1 MMIWAI
7 GAIGMI
13 LLAGGVCFLRKRT
26 LLVAEDS
33 VVVTVDR
40 NGFIKRLLPAG
51 RQLLGPFE
59 KVDLVLE
66 IKTKLAAGQV
76 IAVTTGEGIPV
87 SINWSGTYSVQPDL
101 ITEKR
106 SQRLRSL
113 PQAERAIARNAEICL
128 RRLVAIHRV
137 EELFSP
143 VVRER
148 LERQLGQ
155 LLADRLKPLGITFNG
170 LNLQTIELP
179 GEVAEALTKARA
191 IKTLDEAIRQLDP
204 ATREIVRGVYQ
215 LDEVLRWDAY
225 LPAPSRL
232 AMKQVQAAR

>member
-1 MMIWAI
+1 MMVWAI
-7 GAIGMI
+7 GVIGVV
-13 LLAGGVCFLRKRT
+13 LLASGGIFLRKRT
-26 LLVAEDS
+26 WLVAEDS

-51 RQLLGPFE
+51 RHLLGLFE

-66 IKTKLAAGQV
+66 TKTKLAAGQV

-87 SINWSGTYSVQPDL
+87 GIHWSGTYNVQPDL

-113 PQAERAIARNAEICL
+113 PQAERAVARNTDICL
-128 RRLVAIHRV
+128 RRLVASHRL

-215 LDEVLRWDAY
+215 LDEVLRWDTY

-232 AMKQVQAAR
+232 TMKQLQAAR